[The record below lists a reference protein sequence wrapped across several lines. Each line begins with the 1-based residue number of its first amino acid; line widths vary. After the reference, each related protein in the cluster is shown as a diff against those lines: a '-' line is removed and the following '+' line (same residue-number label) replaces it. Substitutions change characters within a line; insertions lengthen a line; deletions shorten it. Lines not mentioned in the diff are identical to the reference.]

1 MFLTP
6 VKGAATRE
14 AAQSGSLAPAKN
26 IATLKVEWDDEA
38 GLGGRISTAIADA
51 GINLRGVSAAVIDK
65 RFVAYFGFDSAAG
78 RDKSGSRTKNPGE
91 SKESRERQALIRDR
105 GGLFGVVAAIVQ
117 KFTLSRSLNG
127 LLESFFARKL
137 PKRDSR

>member
-38 GLGGRISTAIADA
+38 GLGGQLSTAIADA
-51 GINLRGVSAAVIDK
+51 GINLRGVSAAVIGK
-65 RFVAYFGFDSAAG
+65 KFVAYFGFDSASDATKATRALKTVARPKKAG
-78 RDKSGSRTKNPGE
+78 KRLARTGHIQPK
-91 SKESRERQALIRDR
+91 
-105 GGLFGVVAAIVQ
+105 
-117 KFTLSRSLNG
+117 TSLRR
-127 LLESFFARKL
+127 A
-137 PKRDSR
+137 